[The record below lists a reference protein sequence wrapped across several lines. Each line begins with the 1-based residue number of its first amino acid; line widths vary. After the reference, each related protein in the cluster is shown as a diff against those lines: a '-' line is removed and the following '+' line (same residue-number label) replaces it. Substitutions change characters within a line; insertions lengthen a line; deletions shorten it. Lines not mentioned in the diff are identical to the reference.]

1 MIDGV
6 LGLESALAL
15 RRQLRGQGKKLVFTN
30 GCFDILHVGHVRYLA
45 EARRLGDALL
55 VALNSDSSVRTLKGP
70 MRPVQSASDRAEVLL
85 ALRAVD
91 YVVVFD
97 DATAERLVRLLRP
110 DVYVKGGDY
119 DPAATEGPRY
129 LPEARAVAEYGGQVA
144 IIPFVAGYSTTGIL
158 RAAGDEGNER
168 T

>member
-1 MIDGV
+1 MLI
-6 LGLESALAL
+6 
-15 RRQLRGQGKKLVFTN
+15 
-30 GCFDILHVGHVRYLA
+30 
-45 EARRLGDALL
+45 
-55 VALNSDSSVRTLKGP
+55 ALNSDSSVRALKGP
-70 MRPVQSASDRAEVLL
+70 MRPVQSAPDRAEVLL

-97 DATAERLVRLLRP
+97 DATAERLVRLLQP

-119 DPAATEGPRY
+119 DPSATEGPRY

-158 RAAGDEGNER
+158 RAAGDEGNEH